1 MREIKFRYR
10 YRQTYQGK
18 EQIITRYYNLDEI
31 ALHAKPHEGEE
42 VLSRDQYAELHDKNG
57 KEIYE
62 GDIVKTQFMGKWLIS
77 AVTWKDYAWTLKDG
91 KGELHDMIVYD
102 AFHGGGE
109 VIGDKW
115 ENPELLEKK

>member
-1 MREIKFRYR
+1 MREIKFRAWDKDGSGMFSWQKLLIYPSLIHELL
-10 YRQTYQGK
+10 TDK
-18 EQIITRYYNLDEI
+18 ET
-31 ALHAKPHEGEE
+31 AF
-42 VLSRDQYAELHDKNG
+42 VLMQYTGLHDKND